1 MVNCKGVAVFT
12 YLMKHL
18 PANKYLAGISNVFIM
33 LLPVSLISSF
43 CLLASNGASLF
54 EWREVSSELK
64 IISSLIAQ
72 LFPVLLV
79 VFFSQY
85 LASLHKQP
93 VVAVITSSVLLYF
106 ILCFQWELF
115 HDGSVIPI
123 NFPFA
128 ILIPIIVSFFYQYLQ
143 LWSVFKDTNLPNV
156 VERSINLVI
165 SVCLVSSLIVC
176 LSYAIRYVVF
186 DGLDLRL
193 GMPDLDPMSL
203 FDGIIYELIRGVFWS
218 IGINGHVI
226 LAPYKIELFRVTSE
240 SLVLIEAGIGTM
252 PILTSNFYDFY
263 TGMGGSG
270 NTLSLVLCV
279 LLFAKN
285 KGYRTLAKA
294 ALLLSIFNI
303 NEPILYGLPIMFNPM
318 MIIPFLL
325 APIAGLIIAY
335 FATLWGMV
343 PPIMGV
349 ISWMTPPLIGG
360 YLGTEGEISGS
371 ILQGVILLIGIA
383 IYYPFFIRMDKL
395 SMGKTA
401 LDSLTERFFTSEKID
416 TTKAI
421 GSYIPHLSI
430 NMAAQ
435 KNVEHLHKTGD
446 FILYYQP
453 QYDIDKQKVISL
465 EALIRHRSYSGYIT
479 PPTFIES
486 FSELGLLPE
495 LDFWVLEKAISTASL
510 YAHDPNF
517 KVSINVS
524 PETVLVPTF
533 LTTVTQLVNRSSLSF
548 TQLELEIT
556 EELLIKDEQ
565 QTKKTLNQLR
575 SLGITIALDDF
586 GSGYSSIA
594 YLSRFDFDKV
604 KIDRSLLLNIDT
616 ERGRKL
622 FGLAVELGQITG
634 ASIVVEGA
642 ETKDEVDFIQSLGI
656 ACIQGFFFYKP
667 MPIEEV
673 VELGLVKLEDETVM

>member
-1 MVNCKGVAVFT
+1 
-12 YLMKHL
+12 MKNL

-43 CLLASNGASLF
+43 SLLASNGATLF
-54 EWREVSSELK
+54 EWNYISDELK
-64 IISSLIAQ
+64 TISVLIAQ

-79 VFFSQY
+79 VFFAQY

-93 VVAVITSSVLLYF
+93 VIAVITSSVLLYF
-106 ILCFQWELF
+106 IICLQWELL
-115 HDGSVIPI
+115 HEGSIIPI

-128 ILIPIIVSFFYQYLQ
+128 IIIPIVVSFLYQYLK
-143 LWSVFKDTNLPNV
+143 LWSVFKDSHLPNV
-156 VERSINLVI
+156 VERSINLVF
-165 SVCLVSSLIVC
+165 SVSIVSSICLLISYC
-176 LSYAIRYVVF
+176 LEYLILEVLHLQLTMPKLNPESLV
-186 DGLDLRL
+186 DGV
-193 GMPDLDPMSL
+193 
-203 FDGIIYELIRGVFWS
+203 IYEFIRGILWS
-218 IGINGHVI
+218 IGINGHII
-226 LAPYKIELFRVTSE
+226 LASYKIELFRITSE
-240 SLVLIEAGIGTM
+240 SLALIELGMGTM

-270 NTLSLVLCV
+270 NTLSLVICV

-303 NEPILYGLPIMFNPM
+303 NEPILYGLPIMFNPI

-335 FATLWGMV
+335 FATLWEIV

-349 ISWMTPPLIGG
+349 ISWMTPPIIGG
-360 YLGTEGEISGS
+360 YLGTNGAISGS
-371 ILQGVILLIGIA
+371 ILQIFILLIGIA
-383 IYYPFFIRMDKL
+383 IYYPFFMRMDKL
-395 SMGKTA
+395 SMGRTA
-401 LDSLTERFFTSEKID
+401 LDSLTERFFSSEKID

-435 KNVEHLHKTGD
+435 KTIEHLHKTGD

-453 QYDIDKQKVISL
+453 QYDIEKQKVISL
-465 EALIRHRSYSGYIT
+465 EVLIRHRSYSGFIS
-479 PPTFIES
+479 PPSFIES

-495 LDFWVLEKAISTASL
+495 LDFWVLEKAIVTASL
-510 YAHDPNF
+510 YADDPEF
-517 KVSINVS
+517 KISVNIS

-533 LTTVTQLVNRSSLSF
+533 LSTLTQLVNSNALNF

-556 EELLIKDEQ
+556 EELLIKDEKE
-565 QTKKTLNQLR
+565 TKKTLNKLR
-575 SLGITIALDDF
+575 ALGITIALDDF

-604 KIDRSLLLNIDT
+604 KIDRSLLLNIETD
-616 ERGRKL
+616 RGKKL
-622 FGLAVELGQITG
+622 FRLAVELGQITG
-634 ASIVVEGA
+634 ANIVVEGA
-642 ETKDEVDFIQSLGI
+642 ESKSEVDFIQSLGI
-656 ACIQGFFFYKP
+656 SCIQGFFFYKP
-667 MPIEEV
+667 MPLEEIIK
-673 VELGLVKLEDETVM
+673 LGLVKSIDDRVM

>member
-1 MVNCKGVAVFT
+1 MFT

-43 CLLASNGASLF
+43 SLLASNGATLLN
-54 EWREVSSELK
+54 WTDVSYELNT
-64 IISSLIAQ
+64 ISSLIAQ

-93 VVAVITSSVLLYF
+93 VIAIITSSVLLYF
-106 ILCFQWELF
+106 IICFQWDLF
-115 HDGSVIPI
+115 HEGSLIPI

-128 ILIPIIVSFFYQYLQ
+128 IFIPIAVSFFYQYLQ
-143 LWSVFKDTNLPNV
+143 LLSIFRDTHLPNV

-165 SVCLVSSLIVC
+165 SVCIVISI
-176 LSYAIRYVVF
+176 LLGISYGTKFVI
-186 DGLDLRL
+186 LDALHL
-193 GMPDLDPMSL
+193 TLMMPRLDPMSL
-203 FDGIIYELIRGVFWS
+203 FDGIIYEFTRGVLWS
-218 IGINGHVI
+218 IGVNGHVI
-226 LAPYKIELFRVTSE
+226 LASYKIELFRITSE
-240 SLVLIEAGIGTM
+240 SLALIETGSGTI

-270 NTLSLVLCV
+270 NTLSLVICV

-303 NEPILYGLPIMFNPM
+303 NEPILYGLPIMFNPI

-325 APIAGLIIAY
+325 TPIVGLLIAY
-335 FATLWGMV
+335 FATLWGVV

-349 ISWMTPPLIGG
+349 ISWMTPPIIGG
-360 YLGTEGEISGS
+360 YLGADGAISGS
-371 ILQGVILLIGIA
+371 ILQCIIILIGIA
-383 IYYPFFIRMDKL
+383 IYYPFFMRMDKL

-401 LDSLTERFFTSEKID
+401 LDSLTERFFSSEKID

-435 KNVEHLHKTGD
+435 KTVEHLHKTGD

-453 QYDIDKQKVISL
+453 QYDVDKQKVISL
-465 EALIRHRSYSGYIT
+465 EALIRHRSYSGHIT
-479 PPTFIES
+479 PPTFIDS

-495 LDFWVLEKAISTASL
+495 LDFWVLEKAIATANN
-510 YAHDPNF
+510 YAHDPDF
-517 KVSINVS
+517 KISVNVS

-533 LTTVTQLVNRSSLSF
+533 LTTVMQLIKRSSLRF
-548 TQLELEIT
+548 EQLELEIT
-556 EELLIKDEQ
+556 EELLIKDEKE
-565 QTKKTLNQLR
+565 TKKTLNKLR
-575 SLGITIALDDF
+575 ELGITIALDDF

-604 KIDRSLLLNIDT
+604 KIDRSLLLNIGT

-622 FGLAVELGQITG
+622 FSLAVELGQITG
-634 ASIVVEGA
+634 ANIVVEGA
-642 ETKDEVDFIQSLGI
+642 ESKDEVDFIQSLGI
-656 ACIQGFFFYKP
+656 SCIQGFFFYKP
-667 MPIEEV
+667 MAIEAII
-673 VELGLVKLEDETVM
+673 ELGLVTLQDEQVA

>member
-1 MVNCKGVAVFT
+1 
-12 YLMKHL
+12 MKNL

-43 CLLASNGASLF
+43 SLLASNGATLF
-54 EWREVSSELK
+54 EWNYISDELK
-64 IISSLIAQ
+64 TISVLIAQ

-79 VFFSQY
+79 VFFAQY
-85 LASLHKQP
+85 LASLYKQP
-93 VVAVITSSVLLYF
+93 VIAVITSSVLLYF
-106 ILCFQWELF
+106 IICLQWELL
-115 HDGSVIPI
+115 HKGSIIPI

-128 ILIPIIVSFFYQYLQ
+128 IIIPIVVSFIYQYLK
-143 LWSVFKDTNLPNV
+143 LWSVFKDSHLPNV
-156 VERSINLVI
+156 VERSINLVF
-165 SVCLVSSLIVC
+165 SVSIVSSICLFISYCLEYLILEV
-176 LSYAIRYVVF
+176 LHLQLTMPKLNPESLV
-186 DGLDLRL
+186 DGV
-193 GMPDLDPMSL
+193 
-203 FDGIIYELIRGVFWS
+203 IYEFIRGILWS
-218 IGINGHVI
+218 IGINGHII
-226 LAPYKIELFRVTSE
+226 LASYKIELFRITSE
-240 SLVLIEAGIGTM
+240 SLALIELGMGTM

-270 NTLSLVLCV
+270 NTLSLVICV

-303 NEPILYGLPIMFNPM
+303 NEPILYGLPIMFNPI

-335 FATLWGMV
+335 FATLWEIV

-349 ISWMTPPLIGG
+349 ISWMTPPIIGG
-360 YLGTEGEISGS
+360 YLGTNGAISGS
-371 ILQGVILLIGIA
+371 ILQILILLIGIA
-383 IYYPFFIRMDKL
+383 IYYPFFMRMDKL
-395 SMGKTA
+395 SMGRTA
-401 LDSLTERFFTSEKID
+401 LDSLTERFFSSEKID

-435 KNVEHLHKTGD
+435 KTIEHLHKTGD

-453 QYDIDKQKVISL
+453 QYDIEKQKVISL
-465 EALIRHRSYSGYIT
+465 EVLIRHRSYSGFIS
-479 PPTFIES
+479 PPSFIES

-495 LDFWVLEKAISTASL
+495 LDFWVLEKAIVTASL
-510 YAHDPNF
+510 YADDPEF
-517 KVSINVS
+517 KISVNIS

-533 LTTVTQLVNRSSLSF
+533 LSTLTQLVNSNALNF

-556 EELLIKDEQ
+556 EELLIKDEKE
-565 QTKKTLNQLR
+565 TKKTLNKLR

-604 KIDRSLLLNIDT
+604 KIDRSLLLNIET
-616 ERGRKL
+616 ERGKKL
-622 FGLAVELGQITG
+622 FRLAVELGQITG
-634 ASIVVEGA
+634 ANIVVEGA
-642 ETKDEVDFIQSLGI
+642 ESKSEVDFIQSLGI
-656 ACIQGFFFYKP
+656 SCIQGFFFYKP
-667 MPIEEV
+667 MPLEEIIK
-673 VELGLVKLEDETVM
+673 LGLVKSIDDRVT